1 MVSVATSDEVRF
13 IQFPKDTYLALFY
26 ENRIEIYMIEENVKE
41 AKKIYIKAY
50 NQPEGASIFQVP
62 QAYDGVLNI
71 FFIRA
76 K

>member
-1 MVSVATSDEVRF
+1 
-13 IQFPKDTYLALFY
+13 
-26 ENRIEIYMIEENVKE
+26 MIDENVKE

-50 NQPEGASIFQVP
+50 DQPEGASIFQVP

>member
-26 ENRIEIYMIEENVKE
+26 ESRIDIYIIDENLKV
-41 AKKIYIKAY
+41 AKKKYTKAY

-71 FFIRA
+71 FFTRP